1 MTADQ
6 PILTEPHGYYALPNP
21 PTADE
26 LRQYYAEKYY
36 QQERGSYS
44 QTYTEEELR
53 YFREKAEQKH
63 VVLRQESGEGS
74 SRLLDVGC
82 GEGFVLDYFKKQG
95 WDVLGLDYSAFGV
108 QQQNP
113 GCLADVR
120 VGDVYESL
128 NALREAGETFGVI
141 WLQNVLEHVTDPLK
155 LLRQLHALAAPG
167 AMLVVEVPNDFS
179 PLQADLQQRE
189 LVNRPY
195 WVAIPDHI
203 SYFSRASLVSLAGAA
218 HWRAKRLLADHPI
231 DFALYNPDTNYIA
244 DKTKGRGVHLQRIR
258 TEHLLHTTSVEQTI
272 RYYEALADLGLG
284 RQITGFFGAGT
295 PND

>member
-1 MTADQ
+1 MTPNQ
-6 PILTEPHGYYALPNP
+6 PIRTEPHGYYTLPNP
-21 PTADE
+21 PSADE

-44 QTYTEEELR
+44 QTYTDEELR

-63 VVLRQESGEGS
+63 RVLQQELGNQSK
-74 SRLLDVGC
+74 RLLDVGC
-82 GEGFVLDYFKKQG
+82 GEGFILDYFKKQG
-95 WDVLGLDYSAFGV
+95 WDVLGLDYSEFGV

-113 GCLADVR
+113 DCLPNLH

-128 NALREAGETFGVI
+128 TALREAGETFSII
-141 WLQNVLEHVTDPLK
+141 WLQNVLEHVIDPLQ

-179 PLQADLQQRE
+179 ALQADLQQRE

-218 HWRAKRLLADHPI
+218 NWQARRLLADHPI
-231 DFALYNPDTNYIA
+231 DLSLYNPDTNYVM
-244 DKTKGRGVHLQRIR
+244 DKAKGRGVHLQRIR
-258 TEHLLHTTSVEQTI
+258 TEHILHTTSVEKTI
-272 RYYEALADLGLG
+272 QYYETLADMGLG
-284 RQITGFFGAGT
+284 RQITGFFSADPT
-295 PND
+295 Q